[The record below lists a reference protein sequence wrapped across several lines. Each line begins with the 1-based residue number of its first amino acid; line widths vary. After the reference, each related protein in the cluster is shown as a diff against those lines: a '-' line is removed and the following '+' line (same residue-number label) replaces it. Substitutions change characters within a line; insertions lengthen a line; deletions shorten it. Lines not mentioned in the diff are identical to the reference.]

1 LTKQL
6 GAFADGT
13 DGIDVL
19 NLHDDDASASI
30 KIQAPG
36 AVTSDTTLTLPDG
49 DGADGQAIITNG
61 SGTLAWAYP
70 YGNRNMVVNGA
81 MLLSQRGTS
90 FTSVADNAYT
100 LDRYRLT
107 ENTSAVVDMSQSSE
121 APSEGGFS
129 SSLKIDIT
137 TAATP
142 SGGQAFALNYRMEG
156 YDFLPSDYGHSNAKY
171 LTLSFWVKSNVT
183 GTYRLTFIARNGS
196 GNRSI
201 GATYTIN
208 SADTWEKKEVSIIPD
223 TASTPYQTTDEGFR
237 IEWYLASG
245 PDRTTGSLPTS
256 WATLDNATRAT
267 GQGVNLASSTSNE
280 WYITGVQLEVGS
292 ATPFE
297 HEPYGVTLQKAQRFF
312 QVAQAKVGLAGTTNG
327 STEVIYIGVPLNVP
341 LRSAP
346 TLSGPTSYTARNTSV
361 ASGSSNTP
369 TARMDNA
376 NSCILSIDATG
387 FGGFTDNRFACLH
400 FSGGDLKM
408 DAEL

>member
-1 LTKQL
+1 MSR
-6 GAFADGT
+6 ARDFADLAGAA
-13 DGIDVL
+13 DAGGITGR
-19 NLHDDDASASI
+19 NL
-30 KIQAPG
+30 
-36 AVTSDTTLTLPDG
+36 
-49 DGADGQAIITNG
+49 II
-61 SGTLAWAYP
+61 
-70 YGNRNMVVNGA
+70 NGA
-81 MLLSQRGTS
+81 MLVSQRGTS

-121 APSEGGFS
+121 VPSEGGFS
-129 SSLKIDIT
+129 SSLKIDVT

-142 SGGQAFALNYRMEG
+142 SGGQAFCLNYRMEG
-156 YDFLPSDYGHSNAKY
+156 YDFLPSDYGNSNAKY
-171 LTLSFWVKSNVT
+171 VTLSFWVKSNVT

-280 WYITGVQLEVGS
+280 WYITGVQLEVGEQ

-297 HEPYGVTLQKAQRFF
+297 HRSYGDELARCQRYFNNKLYLYEGLRTGELSGTVAYGVTMRGAPALTDTL
-312 QVAQAKVGLAGTTNG
+312 VGGKTG
-327 STEVIYIGVPLNVP
+327 S
-341 LRSAP
+341 
-346 TLSGPTSYTARNTSV
+346 LSGLVDKYNNYAQWWLTGASNEYTERRLEA
-361 ASGSSNTP
+361 
-369 TARMDNA
+369 
-376 NSCILSIDATG
+376 
-387 FGGFTDNRFACLH
+387 
-400 FSGGDLKM
+400 